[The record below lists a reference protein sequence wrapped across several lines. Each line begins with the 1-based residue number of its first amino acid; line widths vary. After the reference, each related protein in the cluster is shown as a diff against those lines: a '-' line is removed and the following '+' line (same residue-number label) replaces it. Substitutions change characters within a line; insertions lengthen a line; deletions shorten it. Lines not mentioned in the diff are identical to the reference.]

1 MLQKSLRAQ
10 ILALIGGSLLLTLLI
25 APAASACSAAISTN
39 SPDAARRPLAELQ
52 LIDEANL
59 EFKVQVQEWKN
70 VLRGKQL
77 ENRNRYWSQFEAQEA
92 KVQKVLG
99 DLLVLSADEPE
110 LAGQIERLRNEHR
123 TLGGAYRKGLDA
135 FIAAG
140 SDPLAGDA
148 AVAGIDRATSAQL
161 SELVKQHAAARQRS
175 EAIQADAEATRSRPG
190 HHDPGRRWWRYSV
203 CGWSID
209 ASSSRSAR

>member
-25 APAASACSAAISTN
+25 ALGCIRMLSSDIDQFQTLL
-39 SPDAARRPLAELQ
+39 DGPLAELQ

-70 VLRGKQL
+70 VLLRGKQL

-135 FIAAG
+135 FITAG

-161 SELVKQHAAARQRS
+161 SEL
-175 EAIQADAEATRSRPG
+175 
-190 HHDPGRRWWRYSV
+190 
-203 CGWSID
+203 
-209 ASSSRSAR
+209 